1 MQMHTQNLG
10 KQIAYCLAVLVIPS
24 LLTSCIPESISTAC
38 PTLVD
43 YSQAEQDKIADF
55 VQFHKGD
62 QNIKEVL
69 KEYYKL
75 REACRGLQ

>member
-1 MQMHTQNLG
+1 M
-10 KQIAYCLAVLVIPS
+10 
-24 LLTSCIPESISTAC
+24 
-38 PTLVD
+38 D
-43 YSQAEQDKIADF
+43 YSQADQDKIADF

-75 REACRGLQ
+75 REACRALQ